1 LPDGRR
7 DIWYLNLLHF
17 TTGIANPTALI
28 KWVAARRSVHLG
40 EATIAIAELVRFH
53 HVPEPRRPFMRPEV
67 LGRVSLGL

>member
-53 HVPEPRRPFMRPEV
+53 HVAEPPRPFMRPEV